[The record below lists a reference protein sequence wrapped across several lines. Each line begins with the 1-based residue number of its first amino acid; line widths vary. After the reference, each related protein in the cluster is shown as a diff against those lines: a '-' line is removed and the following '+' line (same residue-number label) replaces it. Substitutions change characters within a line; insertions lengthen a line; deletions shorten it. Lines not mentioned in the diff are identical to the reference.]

1 MLSRWTTSR
10 GAGRDGC
17 FRQQW
22 STLRQLAYGRFAPSM
37 SNLSSGRT
45 TMAEAA
51 LLVRHARVPTG
62 HELTGDTRHYE
73 IVAPAGGA
81 PSAGVRKGRGPRL
94 SARIRATPP
103 IRASHA
109 RVARRLRRPL
119 RVPARLAL
127 AGVDPARASCDAGG
141 PIGHEWPA
149 VANTADNCMQFA
161 DLAVAAQ
168 APETRVLAGFRGRS
182 RVARNC
188 LKIVLSPVRVRVSPL
203 RGSQIRYGSWIFYF
217 RVE

>member
-22 STLRQLAYGRFAPSM
+22 STLRQLAYGRFAASM

-51 LLVRHARVPTG
+51 LHVRHARVPTG

-94 SARIRATPP
+94 SARIRATPS

-141 PIGHEWPA
+141 PWPTLPTIA
-149 VANTADNCMQFA
+149 CNLRTWQLLRRRPKPVSLQDFA
-161 DLAVAAQ
+161 
-168 APETRVLAGFRGRS
+168 G
-182 RVARNC
+182 
-188 LKIVLSPVRVRVSPL
+188 VREL
-203 RGSQIRYGSWIFYF
+203 RAT
-217 RVE
+217 V